1 MERWLHVVD
10 CTENRFRNWQRA
22 CEFHFQVRERE
33 REREVISFV
42 ANQRALALVLCFFIC
57 IVGVPL
63 WILHHCWFLE
73 RKQFFQQTLGM
84 GIVGKQDATSLQ
96 HKNTFKLI
104 GFTIP
109 SQLIISMFGNDLKKS
124 HSSILTKIPFHIYCK
139 LK

>member
-1 MERWLHVVD
+1 MVRITDTDTFRVNSGALATRCGLYGKSFPEL
-10 CTENRFRNWQRA
+10 TESMRIPFPG
-22 CEFHFQVRERE
+22 ERERE

-84 GIVGKQDATSLQ
+84 GIVGKQDDT
-96 HKNTFKLI
+96 KVY
-104 GFTIP
+104 
-109 SQLIISMFGNDLKKS
+109 
-124 HSSILTKIPFHIYCK
+124 SIKIH
-139 LK
+139 LN